1 MDRNSLEIFLP
12 AFVIVF
18 FGIVAFWAQVRRRKS
33 VRVVSN
39 ENGIV
44 LWVRRIDN
52 FFKLM
57 LIGSVVVVFLYSYL
71 PEQYNMLGPIDPLDH
86 PVVNTIGV
94 LVLKLS
100 LIWIVMA
107 QLNIDKSVFMINQGI
122 YEWSHRKL
130 ILYSQ
135 KLLLSGM
142 VLMFAGLC
150 ITISSIGT
158 IVISLVSLILFER
171 LMRLTDVN
179 T

>member
-12 AFVIVF
+12 AFAIVF
-18 FGIVAFWAQVRRRKS
+18 FAIVALWAWVRRRKF
-33 VRVVSN
+33 VRVVSH
-39 ENGIV
+39 ENGIA
-44 LWVRRIDN
+44 LRVRRIDGL
-52 FFKLM
+52 FKLM
-57 LIGSVVVVFLYSYL
+57 LIGSVVIVFLYSYL
-71 PEQYNMLGPIDPLDH
+71 PEQYNMLAPIEPLDH
-86 PVVNTIGV
+86 PVINTIGV
-94 LVLKLS
+94 LMLKLS

-142 VLMFAGLC
+142 VMMFVGLC

-158 IVISLVSLILFER
+158 IIICLVSLILFER
-171 LMRLTDVN
+171 LMRLKDAN